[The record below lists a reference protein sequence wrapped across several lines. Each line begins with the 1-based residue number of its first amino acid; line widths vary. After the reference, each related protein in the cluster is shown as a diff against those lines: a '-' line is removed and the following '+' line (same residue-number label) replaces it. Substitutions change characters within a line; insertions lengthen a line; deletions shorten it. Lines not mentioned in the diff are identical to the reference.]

1 VFSSCGV
8 LLASILAILSTFVW
22 PYFTGGLPPVSC
34 EIVRRWTINEAGEF
48 TYWEDYMNAIVDKD
62 NLPGTIGIYNM
73 DDNETPDWVLN
84 KQIPAS
90 QFEHPC
96 RKE

>member
-1 VFSSCGV
+1 
-8 LLASILAILSTFVW
+8 
-22 PYFTGGLPPVSC
+22 
-34 EIVRRWTINEAGEF
+34 
-48 TYWEDYMNAIVDKD
+48 MNAIVDKD